1 MNNDISQ
8 KLRLAIKSKLT
19 TLDAYIDDEVGFQ
32 GPLCNSL
39 LRNKLLRSSSNF
51 KSKLKTMISYQ
62 ILFLLCWREKSQMR
76 KWSKSWIHF

>member
-32 GPLCNSL
+32 YSKWPIRAYKDTVLHIVWSL
-39 LRNKLLRSSSNF
+39 AVGH
-51 KSKLKTMISYQ
+51 IVY
-62 ILFLLCWREKSQMR
+62 I
-76 KWSKSWIHF
+76 IDYI

>member
-32 GPLCNSL
+32 LYEKFFTMGTYMSATLVNTDIYMSA
-39 LRNKLLRSSSNF
+39 SA
-51 KSKLKTMISYQ
+51 LK
-62 ILFLLCWREKSQMR
+62 
-76 KWSKSWIHF
+76 HFDVG

>member
-32 GPLCNSL
+32 GPL
-39 LRNKLLRSSSNF
+39 
-51 KSKLKTMISYQ
+51 
-62 ILFLLCWREKSQMR
+62 R
-76 KWSKSWIHF
+76 KRHVTQ

>member
-32 GPLCNSL
+32 YSYWALYRLHPIYNVRPGFFIHDLSDDTNALGLSSL
-39 LRNKLLRSSSNF
+39 ILRS
-51 KSKLKTMISYQ
+51 
-62 ILFLLCWREKSQMR
+62 
-76 KWSKSWIHF
+76 